1 MPQLA
6 QLAEPTLPSTM
17 PRVRKWEL
25 CQLRQVWLLSQSC
38 QVCQLRT
45 RRMLRLMGVVRRL
58 RQK

>member
-1 MPQLA
+1 
-6 QLAEPTLPSTM
+6 M